1 MDARKGRLNR
11 SRGISFERE
20 IAKAIGGRRTG
31 MYGGKDDVASSEL
44 VAQTKCGK
52 MFPERLWNWLVS
64 VPTKADQT
72 KALVIGDAPG
82 AGTKRRVLI
91 VMEFEDFKRRYL
103 NATEED

>member
-1 MDARKGRLNR
+1 
-11 SRGISFERE
+11 
-20 IAKAIGGRRTG
+20 
-31 MYGGKDDVASSEL
+31 
-44 VAQTKCGK
+44 
-52 MFPERLWNWLVS
+52 LWNWLVS

>member
-1 MDARKGRLNR
+1 
-11 SRGISFERE
+11 
-20 IAKAIGGRRTG
+20 